1 METRLTA
8 RRAGGL
14 RLRAWEDD
22 GGAGQASRAEA
33 GGPEAPTG
41 CEERGGGRL
50 QKPR

>member
-22 GGAGQASRAEA
+22 GGAGPASRAEA

-41 CEERGGGRL
+41 CEERVGGRL